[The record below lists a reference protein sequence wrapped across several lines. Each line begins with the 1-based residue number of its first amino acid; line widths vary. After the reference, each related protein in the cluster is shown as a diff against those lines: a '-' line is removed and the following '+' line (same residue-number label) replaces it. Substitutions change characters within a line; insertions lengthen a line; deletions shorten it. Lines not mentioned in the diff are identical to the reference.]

1 MSSEWA
7 HMVSKATKEQ
17 WLKIQS
23 ILNISQEAAVL
34 ALLHQSKTISVLD
47 PLEQIQVEVSDS
59 LLIAVAYGD

>member
-1 MSSEWA
+1 
-7 HMVSKATKEQ
+7 MVSKATKEQ

-23 ILNISQEAAVL
+23 ILSISQEAAVL
-34 ALLHQSKTISVLD
+34 ALLQQSKTISVLD